1 MKKYVAL
8 SLLVFGA
15 MAPWAAGCKKSEAA
29 TMQTQQLFQNTCAR
43 CHGADGKG
51 GVPLSEGG
59 PTPRNFHDHAFQ
71 MDRTDEQLKQ
81 IIKNGKGSMPAFNG
95 LLDDDQIAGL
105 VLQVRSFDKD
115 NK

>member
-1 MKKYVAL
+1 MVPVKKYFAL
-8 SLLVFGA
+8 LALLA
-15 MAPWAAGCKKSEAA
+15 LAGCKKSEAA

-51 GVPLSEGG
+51 GVPIEGA

-81 IIKNGKGSMPAFNG
+81 TIKNGKGAMPAFNG

-105 VLQVRSFDKD
+105 VLQVRSFDKE